1 MKIIA
6 VEEHFTV
13 KDVNDLYTKVL
24 PGDNEMQKA
33 YSKRNAKLASDGV
46 LTDLGESRLAAM
58 DRSGIDVQIIGYAD
72 NTPSQLL
79 VEEGAVE
86 QCRAVNDYLISFF
99 SPSFI
104 I

>member
-13 KDVNDLYTKVL
+13 KDINDLYTKVL

-33 YSKRNAKLASDGV
+33 YSKRNAKLASDGI

-79 VEEGAVE
+79 DGKAHQVGGRKRPVDVR
-86 QCRAVNDYLISFF
+86 QCDRNDC
-99 SPSFI
+99 
-104 I
+104 